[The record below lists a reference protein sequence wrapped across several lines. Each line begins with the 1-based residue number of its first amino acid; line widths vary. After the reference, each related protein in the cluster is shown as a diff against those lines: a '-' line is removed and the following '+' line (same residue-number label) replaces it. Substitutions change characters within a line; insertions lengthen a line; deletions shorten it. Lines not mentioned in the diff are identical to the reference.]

1 MASRSDSSLH
11 SSNANRNF
19 IAVARGSDL
28 VVIRV
33 VGKGNMVNAPALA
46 DFADEQRKAGFSR
59 FVFDMERCLG
69 LDSTFMGVMVG
80 MHASVASESGSHQKI
95 VEKPRRRSTPPQDEP
110 AACSAASGGD
120 DSELIPLTP
129 EEAAR
134 ALRETMGDIEADSAS
149 GTGVGSGGA
158 KILTS
163 EPAQPD
169 TTPEPT
175 ESTPGVISAVNVPT
189 HVQELM
195 AMLGVDK
202 FVKMR
207 GSCDLGQLETTILP
221 EKNIPPNERRRLI
234 LKAHETLVE
243 IDKRNEVQFGA
254 FLKTLSSE
262 LAKE

>member
-1 MASRSDSSLH
+1 MPSRSDSS
-11 SSNANRNF
+11 SSSSANASRNF

-59 FVFDMERCLG
+59 FVFDMERCQG

-80 MHASVASESGSHQKI
+80 MHASVASESGSLQK
-95 VEKPRRRSTPPQDEP
+95 VVDKPRRRPAPPHDEP
-110 AACSAASGGD
+110 AARSAAAGD
-120 DSELIPLTP
+120 VEDDLVPLTP

-134 ALRETMGDIEADSAS
+134 ALRETMGDGEVDS
-149 GTGVGSGGA
+149 GTGSGSGGA

-163 EPAQPD
+163 EPVR
-169 TTPEPT
+169 TPEPDAAD
-175 ESTPGVISAVNVPT
+175 SAQGVISAVNVPS
-189 HVQELM
+189 HVQDLM

-207 GSCDLGQLETTILP
+207 GSCDLGQLEMTILP
-221 EKNIPPNERRRLI
+221 EKNIPANERRRLI